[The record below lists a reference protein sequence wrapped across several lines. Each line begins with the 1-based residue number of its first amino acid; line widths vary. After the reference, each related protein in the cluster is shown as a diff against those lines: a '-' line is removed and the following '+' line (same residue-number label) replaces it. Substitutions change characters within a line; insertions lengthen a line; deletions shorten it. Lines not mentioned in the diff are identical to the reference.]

1 MTNDEKLGLILAEAE
16 DFMNGTMIFP
26 GRDYIKQA
34 LADYRLEV
42 TDKTVDELLNILR
55 KENKKEAKINA

>member
-1 MTNDEKLGLILAEAE
+1 MTKDEKLGLILAEAE

-34 LADYRLEV
+34 LVDYSLEV
-42 TDKTVDELLNILR
+42 TDKTVDELLSILR
-55 KENKKEAKINA
+55 KENKKEAETNA